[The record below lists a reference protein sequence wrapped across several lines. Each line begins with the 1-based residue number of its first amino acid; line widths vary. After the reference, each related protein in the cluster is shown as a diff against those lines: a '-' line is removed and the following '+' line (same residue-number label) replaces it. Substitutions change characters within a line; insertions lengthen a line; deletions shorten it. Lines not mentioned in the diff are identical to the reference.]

1 MRPLTVITGIILGS
15 AFSIALGLSVVLLIF
30 AIIGADYPQID
41 AERGGLVEAI
51 ALFSVLTAFA
61 AVSFVGQLRERWW
74 QYPGLVVMWGALLL
88 IGMYY
93 WPEG

>member
-1 MRPLTVITGIILGS
+1 MRPLTVLTGIILGS

-30 AIIGADYPQID
+30 AIIGADHPQID
-41 AERGGLVEAI
+41 AERGGIVEAI
-51 ALFSVLTAFA
+51 ALFTVLTALA
-61 AVSFVGQLRERWW
+61 AVSFIGQLRGRWW
-74 QYPGLVVMWGALLL
+74 QYPGVVVMWGTLVL